1 MTKKTD
7 ELDWIVCYF
16 RHVHR
21 SRSRVYENIEVIY
34 YLRENRGRRYI
45 LFGS

>member
-16 RHVHR
+16 RHVYR
-21 SRSRVYENIEVIY
+21 NKSRIYENIEVTY
-34 YLRENRGRRYI
+34 NLRESRGRRYR
-45 LFGS
+45 LFGI